1 MYLSTPILLIL
12 NTPMRKIYDSLDR
25 LTPCFAYFPHIMQL
39 QIKMQDCDCKCIVMS
54 IIDI

>member
-39 QIKMQDCDCKCIVMS
+39 QIKMQDCDYKSKKSCT
-54 IIDI
+54 